1 MNHLGFVPGAKK
13 TLIVRI
19 ASRDAPKE
27 FLLEDIAGPHP
38 PFRLKRP
45 LHRVASDFGECL
57 VADFGDLDRAGMYQ
71 VTIGDEFSV
80 PFFIRPDLWRRTL
93 PKAFGFYPQQRCG
106 IAVPNVHPACH
117 LEDARRRD
125 TGQHIDVTGGWHD
138 AGDLRKWM
146 ETALHSGVALLKLAA
161 NLGAAWNLNGTGLGP
176 LLDEIRWG
184 NRYWLKMQD
193 SDGRIWNDAAGGV
206 NGDNSDNHWTDNQ
219 AGTEDDRY
227 INPEKPNLVQAEFV
241 AAQALIAQVFA
252 KTDPGYAQ
260 ASLAAGLHCW
270 EANTIGMTI
279 EEMSWWLLA
288 ATELYRA
295 SGNKRWNQAAEEIGN
310 QLLKLQNHDY
320 VGNQKQVRGFWQSSR
335 GDATPYVNAIFSALP
350 AVALLELLEILPKT
364 LQAQKLLDA
373 VRLHLDEYVLPLS
386 SRNAYRVI
394 PFGTF
399 LGSPTPEYYRPLAGN
414 LTYRYFMPV
423 RKQFWWLGMT
433 SHLENYACLLAK
445 AARVFGTHEYL
456 DLAYRQLEWV
466 MGANPF
472 GACLMTGEGMRNPYP
487 HSRFVGLVP
496 GGIMNGIAGNVRDE
510 PVLDTEY
517 GFDWRTCEYWAPHNG
532 WYLWAVSEME
542 KT

>member
-1 MNHLGFVPGAKK
+1 
-13 TLIVRI
+13 
-19 ASRDAPKE
+19 
-27 FLLEDIAGPHP
+27 
-38 PFRLKRP
+38 
-45 LHRVASDFGECL
+45 
-57 VADFGDLDRAGMYQ
+57 
-71 VTIGDEFSV
+71 
-80 PFFIRPDLWRRTL
+80 
-93 PKAFGFYPQQRCG
+93 
-106 IAVPNVHPACH
+106 
-117 LEDARRRD
+117 
-125 TGQHIDVTGGWHD
+125 
-138 AGDLRKWM
+138 M

-227 INPEKPNLVQAEFV
+227 INPEKPTLVQAEFV